1 MTAVRNTLL
10 VAVLV
15 AAGLSPLA
23 SSATA
28 APVAPAAG
36 GEATHRVTLLTGDVV
51 AVTELGGKTSV
62 AVDRVGGAV
71 QAYTK
76 DGDTYV
82 LPERV
87 APYVRA
93 GTIDDQLFNV
103 TALIEQGRTD
113 DKARQLP
120 LIVTYDRTASRSS
133 LLAQA
138 EALPASDATLALPS
152 IDGAAVALDKKA
164 AAGFWSAVDGANGQL
179 DKGIDKIWLDG
190 TVTASLDVSVPLI
203 GAPEAWAN
211 GLDGTGS
218 TVAVLDTGVDAAHPD
233 LAGKVGAQQD
243 FTGGDS
249 PVDHHGHGTHVA
261 ATVAGTGA
269 ASGGARKGVAPGAM
283 LMNGKVLDDGGSG
296 LDSWI
301 IGGMEWA
308 TGNGADVVSMSLGGY
323 ASDGTDPLSQAVNEL
338 TASTGTLFVI
348 ASGNYGPGGY
358 SVTNPGTA
366 DAALTVGNVT
376 KAEELALSSGRGP
389 RSGDHAIKPD
399 LTAPGTDIVA
409 ARAAG
414 TSLGTPVDENYTSL
428 TGTSMATPHVA
439 GAAAI
444 VHQQHP
450 DWTPAQVKAALVST
464 AKPRSDLNVY
474 QQGGGRVDVA
484 KVTKQGVF
492 AGPTPLNFGYLAFP
506 QTDLDPIVRAV
517 TFTND
522 TSAAVT
528 LDLTASAATDGGPA
542 PAGMVTVSQPSVS
555 VPANGTATVSVT
567 VDPALGGAG
576 LYSGYLV
583 GVGAG
588 SVRVS
593 LPLGWNKEPESYDL
607 TVTALDRFGE
617 PNRGATVQV
626 GNVDDSSKY
635 LATPSLDGE
644 GKATLRVPT
653 GTYSVLSVITTIE
666 GGEYTY
672 AFVGA
677 PEVNVGPGGANV
689 VLDARRSVPLE
700 VDAGKE
706 NEDISAKLEFWRMPV
721 KGEPISYRYTLGE
734 PFAKMYAAPT
744 APVTKGAFHLVTQ
757 YSLVTPDLE
766 ASGPGFRNF
775 QPEYLV
781 YSPELPKSRLRLRVV
796 DVGKASPAEL
806 SAVDVRGKVA
816 VIEAV
821 EGQWS
826 EQITAAAA
834 AGARIAFLY
843 SRNGYPYFGSVE
855 RGLPIPGAALKLS
868 DADALV
874 SWAKRG
880 RLLTLESTP
889 DSPFLY
895 DLRFDYDG
903 YVPSGSLTRQVRDRD
918 LATVR
923 STYHADALARDAA
936 EVNASFAPWQ
946 DWSFDANRYFRI
958 PGERIE
964 YVTARPGLLWGRT
977 VYGYETPE
985 VVFGRPM
992 RDQFRYYS
1000 GKDVLRGT
1008 WFDGSATGP
1017 VPRAERTAQDR
1028 IKMPCAGCRDADEL
1042 FFWLEDLGDSAA
1054 GHYGAFDTRWE
1065 NSATRLYRDG
1075 SLVISRRT
1083 ARGVLEAVPAAST
1096 YRLEVDS
1103 FSDAPWSWGWKT
1115 KSAWTFSSA
1124 APSRPSALPSWYEC
1138 GVGRG
1143 RDCAYLPLLFARYDM
1158 PLDALNRAPAG
1169 RSFSFDLSV
1178 SGQAYAPAPRLKSV
1192 GLEVSYDDGKTWRP
1206 ASLRGSA
1213 GDYRVTVQHPKTAP
1227 FVSLR
1232 LRAEDRSGN
1241 VLTQE
1246 VTRAY
1251 KLR

>member
-1 MTAVRNTLL
+1 MKAVRST
-10 VAVLV
+10 LV
-15 AAGLSPLA
+15 AAALVLAGLAP
-23 SSATA
+23 SSAAA
-28 APVAPAAG
+28 APPPAVNG
-36 GEATHRVTLLTGDVV
+36 QPSHRVTLLTGDVV
-51 AVTELGGKTSV
+51 SVTEAGGKTSV
-62 AVDRVGGAV
+62 AVDRVVGAV

-93 GTIDDQLFNV
+93 GTVDAELFNV
-103 TALIEQGRTD
+103 TKLIEQDRTE
-113 DKARQLP
+113 QLP
-120 LIVTYDRTASRSS
+120 LIVTYDTARSRSS

-152 IDGAAVALDKKA
+152 IDGAAVTLDQNA
-164 AAGFWSAVDGANGQL
+164 AAGFWDAVDGANGQL

-190 TVTASLDVSVPLI
+190 KVEASLDVSVPLI

-249 PVDHHGHGTHVA
+249 PVDRHGHGTHVA

-296 LDSWI
+296 YDSWI
-301 IGGMEWA
+301 IAGMEWA

-338 TASTGTLFVI
+338 TASTGVLFVI
-348 ASGNYGPGGY
+348 ASGNYGPSGY

-376 KAEELALSSGRGP
+376 KAEELAASSGRGP

-399 LTAPGTDIVA
+399 ITAPGTDIVA

-414 TSLGTPVDENYTSL
+414 TSLGTPVDANYTRL

-484 KVTKQGVF
+484 KATEQGVF
-492 AGPTPLNFGYLAFP
+492 AGPTPLNFGYLPFP
-506 QTDLDPIVRAV
+506 QTELDPIVRTV
-517 TFTND
+517 TFTNT
-522 TSAAVT
+522 TSAAVA
-528 LDLTASAATDGGPA
+528 LDLTASAANADGSAA
-542 PAGMVTVSQPSVS
+542 PAGMVTLSAPSVS
-555 VPANGTATVSVT
+555 VPAGGTATVDVT
-567 VDPALGGAG
+567 VDPAIGDAG

-583 GVGAG
+583 GQGAG
-588 SVRVS
+588 GVRVS
-593 LPLGWNKEPESYDL
+593 LPLGLNKEPESYDL
-607 TVTALDRFGE
+607 SLTVLDRNGQ

-626 GNVDDSSKY
+626 GNVDDSSK
-635 LATPSLDGE
+635 LIAFPNLDAQ
-644 GKATLRVPT
+644 GKATLRVPV
-653 GTYSVLSVITTIE
+653 GTYSVNAVVTTIAA
-666 GGEYTY
+666 GEYTY
-672 AFVGA
+672 AYVGA

-689 VLDARRSVPLE
+689 VLDGRRTVPLN
-700 VDAGKE
+700 VDIGKQNE
-706 NEDISAKLEFWRMPV
+706 NISAKLEFWRMPL

-734 PFAKMYAAPT
+734 PFTKMYAAPT
-744 APVTKGAFHLVTQ
+744 KPVTKGAFHLVTQ

-766 ASGPGFRNF
+766 ASGSGIREFRPQYF
-775 QPEYLV
+775 T

-806 SAVDVRGKVA
+806 SAVDLRGKVA

-868 DADALV
+868 EAEALV

-880 RLLTLESTP
+880 RLLTLDSTP

-895 DLRFDYDG
+895 DLRFDYDSF
-903 YVPSGSLTRQVRDRD
+903 VPSGSLTRRVQDRD
-918 LATVR
+918 TATVR

-936 EVNASFAPWQ
+936 DVNAAFAPWQ
-946 DWSFDANRYFRI
+946 DWSFDANRYFRT
-958 PGERIE
+958 PGERTE
-964 YVTARPGLLWGRT
+964 YVTARPGLLWLRT

-985 VVFGRPM
+985 VVFGRAM

-1000 GKDVLRGT
+1000 GNDVLRQT
-1008 WFDGSATGP
+1008 WFDGAVTGP
-1017 VPRAERTAQDR
+1017 VPRVERTPQNRVA
-1028 IKMPCAGCRDADEL
+1028 IPCAGCRDADEL
-1042 FFWLEDLGDSAA
+1042 FFWLEDLGSSAV

-1075 SLVISRRT
+1075 ELVVSRRT
-1083 ARGVLEAVPAAST
+1083 ARGVLAAVPATST

-1115 KSAWTFSSA
+1115 KSAWTIASA
-1124 APSRPSALPSWYEC
+1124 APSGPSTLPAWYEC

-1143 RDCAYLPLLFARYDM
+1143 RDCAYLPMLFASYDV

-1169 RSFSFDLSV
+1169 RSFSFDLAV
-1178 SGQAYAPAPRLKSV
+1178 AGQPYAPAPRLRSV
-1192 GLEVSYDDGKTWRP
+1192 GLEVSYDDGATWRP
-1206 ASLRGSA
+1206 ASLRGSG
-1213 GDYRVTVQHPKTAP
+1213 GDYRATVQHPKTAS

-1251 KLR
+1251 RLR